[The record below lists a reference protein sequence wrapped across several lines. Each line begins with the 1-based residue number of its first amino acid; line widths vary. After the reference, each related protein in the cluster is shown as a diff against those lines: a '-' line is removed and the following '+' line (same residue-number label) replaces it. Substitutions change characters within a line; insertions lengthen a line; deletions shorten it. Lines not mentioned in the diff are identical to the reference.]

1 MEEFTFDLSGILS
14 EEEAENLF
22 KEKPEEVQEEE
33 PAKTEEDNHT
43 EEEDNQPS
51 EKVGEEVEIDET
63 ENGAIKPKDDG
74 SSPKFYS
81 SIASALKNDGIFPDF
96 SDEEIDAVN
105 TPEDFAELFE
115 KAVNSKLDDRM
126 KRINEALDNGV
137 RPDDVRMYEQ
147 TIQYLDSITED
158 TLKEEGEQGEE
169 LRRQLIFNDLINK
182 GYSQERANRE
192 VEKSFKSGSDIE
204 DATDALAE
212 LNKFYRNKYD
222 KIQNDAREATERA
235 KREQKETAER
245 FRKMVIDEDIEFGDT
260 KLDKRTKQKVF
271 DAVSKPVWKDPD
283 TGRLLTLVQKFQ
295 KENPLEFMKQ
305 LGMWFVMTDGGK
317 GASSL
322 VKKQAQV
329 EKNKGIRE
337 LERKINSSALSS
349 DGSLRYLSG
358 NQIEEDSLLSDG
370 WQVNMG

>member
-222 KIQNDAREATERA
+222 KIQNDAREATEKA
-235 KREQKETAER
+235 KREQKETAEK